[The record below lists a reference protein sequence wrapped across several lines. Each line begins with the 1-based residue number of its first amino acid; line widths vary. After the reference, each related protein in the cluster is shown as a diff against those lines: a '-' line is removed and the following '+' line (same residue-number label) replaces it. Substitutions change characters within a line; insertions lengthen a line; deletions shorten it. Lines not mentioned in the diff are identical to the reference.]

1 MKALTALLVVGMF
14 LTSVSLADDAD
25 DVRAALLSYFAALNA
40 GDTDAYMQAR
50 PPEYS
55 AFAGGG
61 LLNRSTSLE
70 QQRNSFQPSNA
81 ARVNRSVRHLEVRIY
96 GNTAVTTSYTVGTIT
111 NPDGT
116 TSPINQQRTGVWVK
130 QGGQWKEVHHHRS
143 PLNVAPPQ

>member
-1 MKALTALLVVGMF
+1 MKALTTLLVIGMF
-14 LTSVSLADDAD
+14 LTTVAMAD
-25 DVRAALLSYFAALNA
+25 DVDDVKAALLSYFAALNA

-50 PPEYS
+50 LPEYS
-55 AFAGGG
+55 AFADGG

-70 QQRNSFQPSNA
+70 QQRNNFQPSNA
-81 ARVNRSVRHLEVRIY
+81 RRVNRSVRHLEVRVY

-116 TSPINQQRTGVWVK
+116 TSPINLQRTGVWIK
-130 QGGQWKEVHHHRS
+130 QGGEWKEVHHHRS